1 MKTLNKDFLELLR
14 LLKHVMHKGQTQQ
27 VVELEKKLEA
37 DGEDAEIK
45 AALSEHLLKRG
56 NLLMQMGDKD
66 GAQKDMQRYLQLNPE
81 KIGELSGEFKAEGRE
96 HCR

>member
-1 MKTLNKDFLELLR
+1 MDLNGMNHVLLVATL
-14 LLKHVMHKGQTQQ
+14 TQQ

>member
-1 MKTLNKDFLELLR
+1 MDLNEMNPVLLVATL
-14 LLKHVMHKGQTQQ
+14 TQQ

-66 GAQKDMQRYLQLNPE
+66 GARKDMQRSLQLNPE

>member
-1 MKTLNKDFLELLR
+1 MDLNEMNPVLLVATL
-14 LLKHVMHKGQTQQ
+14 TQQ
-27 VVELEKKLEA
+27 VVELEKKLET

-45 AALSEHLLKRG
+45 AVLSEHLLKRG

>member
-1 MKTLNKDFLELLR
+1 MDLNEMNPVLLVATL
-14 LLKHVMHKGQTQQ
+14 TQQ

-66 GAQKDMQRYLQLNPE
+66 GAGKDMKRYLELNPE
-81 KIGELSGEFKAEGRE
+81 KVGELTGEFKAEGRE

>member
-1 MKTLNKDFLELLR
+1 MDLNEMNPVLLVATL
-14 LLKHVMHKGQTQQ
+14 TQQ

-81 KIGELSGEFKAEGRE
+81 KIGELSGEFMAEGRE

>member
-1 MKTLNKDFLELLR
+1 MDLNEMNPVLLVATL
-14 LLKHVMHKGQTQQ
+14 TQQ

-37 DGEDAEIK
+37 DGENAEIK

-66 GAQKDMQRYLQLNPE
+66 GARKDMQRYLQLNPE
-81 KIGELSGEFKAEGRE
+81 KIGELSGEFKAEGRD

>member
-1 MKTLNKDFLELLR
+1 MDLNEMNPVLLVATL
-14 LLKHVMHKGQTQQ
+14 TQQ

-66 GAQKDMQRYLQLNPE
+66 GAQKDMQRYLQLNLE

>member
-1 MKTLNKDFLELLR
+1 MDLNEMNPVLLVATL
-14 LLKHVMHKGQTQQ
+14 TQQ

-45 AALSEHLLKRG
+45 VALSEHLLKRG

>member
-1 MKTLNKDFLELLR
+1 MNPVLLVATL
-14 LLKHVMHKGQTQQ
+14 TQQ

-37 DGEDAEIK
+37 DGENAEIK

-66 GAQKDMQRYLQLNPE
+66 GARKDMQRYLQLNPE
-81 KIGELSGEFKAEGRE
+81 KIGELSGEFEAEGRE

>member
-1 MKTLNKDFLELLR
+1 MDLNEMNPVLLVATL
-14 LLKHVMHKGQTQQ
+14 TQQ

-56 NLLMQMGDKD
+56 NLLLQMGDKD

>member
-1 MKTLNKDFLELLR
+1 MDLNEMNPVLLVATL
-14 LLKHVMHKGQTQQ
+14 TQQ

-37 DGEDAEIK
+37 YGEDAEIK

-66 GAQKDMQRYLQLNPE
+66 GARKDMQRYLQLNPE

>member
-1 MKTLNKDFLELLR
+1 MDLNEMKPVLLVATL
-14 LLKHVMHKGQTQQ
+14 TQQ

>member
-1 MKTLNKDFLELLR
+1 MDLNEMNPVLLVATL
-14 LLKHVMHKGQTQQ
+14 TQQ
-27 VVELEKKLEA
+27 VVELEKKLEQQLGA

-45 AALSEHLLKRG
+45 AVLSEHLLKRG

>member
-1 MKTLNKDFLELLR
+1 MYLNEMNPVLLVATL
-14 LLKHVMHKGQTQQ
+14 TQQ

-37 DGEDAEIK
+37 DGENAEIK

-66 GAQKDMQRYLQLNPE
+66 GARKDMQRYLQLNPE

>member
-1 MKTLNKDFLELLR
+1 MDLNEMNPVLLVATL
-14 LLKHVMHKGQTQQ
+14 TQQ

-81 KIGELSGEFKAEGRE
+81 KIGELSGEFKAEVRE

>member
-1 MKTLNKDFLELLR
+1 MDLNEMNPVLLVATL
-14 LLKHVMHKGQTQQ
+14 TQQ

-66 GAQKDMQRYLQLNPE
+66 GARKDMQRYLQLIPE

>member
-1 MKTLNKDFLELLR
+1 MDLNDMNPVLLIATL
-14 LLKHVMHKGQTQQ
+14 TQK

-37 DGEDAEIK
+37 DGEDAESK

-66 GAQKDMQRYLQLNPE
+66 GARKDMQRYLQLNPE
-81 KIGELSGEFKAEGRE
+81 KIEELTGEFKAEGRE
-96 HCR
+96 NCR

>member
-1 MKTLNKDFLELLR
+1 MDLNEMNPVLLVATL
-14 LLKHVMHKGQTQQ
+14 TQQ
-27 VVELEKKLEA
+27 VVELEKKLEQQLGA

-81 KIGELSGEFKAEGRE
+81 TIGELSGEFKAEGRE

>member
-1 MKTLNKDFLELLR
+1 MDLNEMNPVLLVATL
-14 LLKHVMHKGQTQQ
+14 TQQ
-27 VVELEKKLEA
+27 VVELEKKLETG
-37 DGEDAEIK
+37 GEDAEIK

>member
-1 MKTLNKDFLELLR
+1 MDLNEMNPVLLVATL
-14 LLKHVMHKGQTQQ
+14 TQQ

-37 DGEDAEIK
+37 DGENAEIK

-66 GAQKDMQRYLQLNPE
+66 GAGKDMQRYLQLNPE

>member
-1 MKTLNKDFLELLR
+1 MDLNEMNPVLLVATL
-14 LLKHVMHKGQTQQ
+14 TQQ

-37 DGEDAEIK
+37 EGEDAEIK

>member
-1 MKTLNKDFLELLR
+1 MEKMDLNEMNPVLLVATL
-14 LLKHVMHKGQTQQ
+14 TQQ

-81 KIGELSGEFKAEGRE
+81 KIGELSGEFKA
-96 HCR
+96 

>member
-1 MKTLNKDFLELLR
+1 MDLNEMNPVLLVATL
-14 LLKHVMHKGQTQQ
+14 TQQ

-81 KIGELSGEFKAEGRE
+81 KIGELSGEFKTEGRE

>member
-1 MKTLNKDFLELLR
+1 MDLNEMNPVLLVATL
-14 LLKHVMHKGQTQQ
+14 TQQ
-27 VVELEKKLEA
+27 VVELEKKLEQQLGA
-37 DGEDAEIK
+37 DGEDAEVK

-66 GAQKDMQRYLQLNPE
+66 GARKDMQRYLQLNPE

>member
-1 MKTLNKDFLELLR
+1 MDLNEMNPVLLVATL
-14 LLKHVMHKGQTQQ
+14 TQQ

-37 DGEDAEIK
+37 DGEDAGSK
-45 AALSEHLLKRG
+45 AALSEYLLKRG

-66 GAQKDMQRYLQLNPE
+66 GARKDMQRYLQLNPE

>member
-1 MKTLNKDFLELLR
+1 MDLNEMNPFLLVATL
-14 LLKHVMHKGQTQQ
+14 TQQ

>member
-1 MKTLNKDFLELLR
+1 MDLNEMNPVLLVATL
-14 LLKHVMHKGQTQQ
+14 TQQ
-27 VVELEKKLEA
+27 VVELEKMLEA

-66 GAQKDMQRYLQLNPE
+66 GARKDMQRYLQLNPE

>member
-1 MKTLNKDFLELLR
+1 MNPVLLVATL
-14 LLKHVMHKGQTQQ
+14 TQQ

-37 DGEDAEIK
+37 DSEDAEIK

-66 GAQKDMQRYLQLNPE
+66 GARKDMQRYLQLNPE

>member
-1 MKTLNKDFLELLR
+1 MDLNEMNPVLLVATL
-14 LLKHVMHKGQTQQ
+14 TQQ

-37 DGEDAEIK
+37 DGENAEIK

-56 NLLMQMGDKD
+56 NLLMQMDDKD
-66 GAQKDMQRYLQLNPE
+66 GARKDMQRYLQLNPE

>member
-1 MKTLNKDFLELLR
+1 MDLDEMNPVLLVATL
-14 LLKHVMHKGQTQQ
+14 TQQ

-66 GAQKDMQRYLQLNPE
+66 GARKDMQRYLQLNPE

>member
-1 MKTLNKDFLELLR
+1 MDLNEMNPVLLVATL
-14 LLKHVMHKGQTQQ
+14 TQQ
-27 VVELEKKLEA
+27 VVELEKKLVA

>member
-1 MKTLNKDFLELLR
+1 MNPVLQIATL
-14 LLKHVMHKGQTQQ
+14 TQK

-37 DGEDAEIK
+37 DGEDAESK
-45 AALSEHLLKRG
+45 AVLSEHLLKRG

-66 GAQKDMQRYLQLNPE
+66 GARKDMQRYLQLNPE
-81 KIGELSGEFKAEGRE
+81 KIEELTGEFKAEGRE

>member
-1 MKTLNKDFLELLR
+1 MDLNEMNPVLLVATL
-14 LLKHVMHKGQTQQ
+14 TQQ

-66 GAQKDMQRYLQLNPE
+66 GARKDMQRYLQLNPE
-81 KIGELSGEFKAEGRE
+81 KIGELSGEFKAEGRK